1 MPVLGL
7 SCHYHDS
14 AAALCEG
21 GHILGAAHEERFDRQ
36 KGSAGLPVQAINALL
51 QQAGLTLDDVP
62 VVAFY
67 EKPFRKLE
75 RVIISHLRAW
85 PQSLPTFLDTLPPWL
100 EDRLVLPLALQ
111 RELGYRGELVY
122 LPHHLAHAASAFL
135 PSPFEEAA
143 ILTADGVGEWDSTTM
158 GVGRGNDIE
167 LKWKL
172 SYPDSLGLLYTAIT
186 TWLGFRPLRGE
197 GKVMALAEFGEPAL
211 MDSLREIVTVRED
224 GSFRLDRRAFAMV
237 EGDRMFGP
245 AFVERFGPPRERGAP
260 IEDQH
265 RAMAATLQRLLEDI
279 VLRMAR
285 HLHQQT
291 GMTRLCIAGGVGLNI
306 TATSRILE
314 DTPFEDLFIQPAA
327 GDAGGALGAALYQAL
342 RGGGERETMR
352 SAALGPAFTDREC
365 RRALLTAGLR
375 PIELEREQLLAR
387 VADLIHGDRIVGW
400 FQGRLEYGPR
410 ALGQRS
416 ILANPCNPG
425 MKDILNAR
433 VKHREPFRPYGVS
446 VLRRGVGAFFEP
458 DRDSPF
464 MLQVAR
470 VLPDAADRIPAAV
483 HINGTSRLQT
493 VTHELN
499 GIYAELIEAF
509 ERVSGVPM
517 VINTSFNDN
526 DEPIVCS
533 PDDAV
538 RCFQRTE
545 LDALVLGPWLV
556 EKPAGSLGA

>member
-314 DTPFEDLFIQPAA
+314 DTPFEDLYIQPAA

-342 RGGGERETMR
+342 RAGGERETMR
-352 SAALGPAFTDREC
+352 SAALGPEFGDREC
-365 RRALLTAGLR
+365 RRALLTAGLE
-375 PIELEREQLLAR
+375 PVELEREQLLER
-387 VADLIHGDRIVGW
+387 VASLIHQDHIVGW

-416 ILANPCNPG
+416 ILANPCNPD

-446 VLRRGVGAFFEP
+446 VLRRGVGQFFEP

-464 MLQVAR
+464 MLQVAQ
-470 VLPDAADRIPAAV
+470 VLPEAAERIPAAV